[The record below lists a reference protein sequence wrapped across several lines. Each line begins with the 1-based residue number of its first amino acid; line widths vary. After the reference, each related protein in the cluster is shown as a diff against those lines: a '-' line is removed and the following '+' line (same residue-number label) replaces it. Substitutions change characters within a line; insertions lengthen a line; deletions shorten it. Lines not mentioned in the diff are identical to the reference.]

1 MRTLRRYIAA
11 EIIAATAL
19 VVVALLALFAFFDLV
34 EEMKDLGRGG
44 YRMKHIALHVL
55 LSLPAH
61 VYEVFPIAALI
72 GTLFAMAQLVA
83 STEYTVIR
91 ASGVSLSR
99 LNGAILSVGAL
110 FAIVTFAFGEFIGP
124 PAEQFA
130 QRMRSLAI
138 AGIVAQEFRSG
149 LWVKDGHNFVNVGEV
164 TPDSRLK
171 RIRIYE
177 FDDDYRLRTLSLADS
192 GTYLRE
198 KTWTLSD
205 VVRTTFEGSRTH
217 VRQIPALEWTSVL
230 EPQLLSMLR
239 VKPDRMSAWSLYNYS
254 QHLKE
259 NRQKALRYEI
269 ALWMK
274 GMYPVAVLVMMIL
287 AVPFAYFQRRQGG
300 VGARIF
306 TGIMLGLA
314 FYVMNRLFGALAL
327 IYDWPAAFAAVTPTL
342 VFLGLALGM
351 MWYQE
356 RR

>member
-1 MRTLRRYIAA
+1 MKTLRRYLAA
-11 EIIAATAL
+11 EVIAATAL
-19 VVVALLALFAFFDLV
+19 VMLALLMLLAFFDVV

-44 YRMKHIALHVL
+44 YRLKHIALQVL

-61 VYEVFPIAALI
+61 VYEVFPIAALM

-91 ASGVSLSR
+91 ASGVSLLR
-99 LNGAILSVGAL
+99 LNAALLSVGTL
-110 FAIVTFAFGEFIGP
+110 FAVLTFSFGEFIAP

-138 AGIVAQEFRSG
+138 AGIIAREFRSG
-149 LWVKDGHNFVNVGEV
+149 LWVKDGQNFVNVGEV
-164 TPDSRLK
+164 TPDATLK

-177 FDDDYRLRTLSLADS
+177 FDADYRLRTLSLADS
-192 GTYLRE
+192 ATYLKE
-198 KTWTLSD
+198 KTWTLND
-205 VVRTTFEGSRTH
+205 VVRTTFEGQRTF
-217 VRQIPALEWTSVL
+217 VKQIPALEWTSVL
-230 EPQLLSMLR
+230 EPQLLSMLMG
-239 VKPDRMSAWSLYNYS
+239 KPDRMSAWSLYSYS

-274 GMYPVAVLVMMIL
+274 VMYPVAVLVMMLL
-287 AVPFAYFQRRQGG
+287 AVPFALFQKRQGG

-306 TGIMLGLA
+306 TGIILGLT
-314 FYVMNRLFGALAL
+314 FFTMNRLFGALGL
-327 IYDWPAAFAAVTPTL
+327 LYDWPAPFAAVTPTL
-342 VFLGLALGM
+342 VFLALGLGM
-351 MWYQE
+351 MYYQE

>member
-1 MRTLRRYIAA
+1 MRTLRRYLAA
-11 EIIAATAL
+11 EVVAATGL
-19 VVVALLALFAFFDLV
+19 VILALLMLFAFFDLV

-44 YRMKHIALHVL
+44 YRMQHIALHVL
-55 LSLPAH
+55 LSLPGH

-91 ASGVSLSR
+91 TSGVSLLR
-99 LNGAILSVGAL
+99 LNGALLSTGAV
-110 FAIVTFAFGEFIGP
+110 FAVITFAFGEFVGP

-130 QRMRSLAI
+130 QRLRSLAI

-149 LWVKDGHNFVNVGEV
+149 LWVKDGRNFVNVGEV
-164 TPDSRLK
+164 TPDAQLK

-177 FDDDYRLRTLSLADS
+177 FDEDYRLSTLSLAES
-192 GTYLRE
+192 GTYLRD
-198 KTWTLSD
+198 KTWTLNG
-205 VVRTTFEGSRTH
+205 VVRTTFEGSRTRVH
-217 VRQIPALEWTSVL
+217 RIAELEWGSVL
-230 EPQLLSMLR
+230 EPQLLAMLLL
-239 VKPDRMSAWSLYNYS
+239 KPDRMSAWSLYSYT

-274 GMYPVAVLVMMIL
+274 GMYPAAVLVMMVL
-287 AVPFAYFQRRQGG
+287 AVPFASFQKRQGG

-314 FYVMNRLFGALAL
+314 FYTFNRLFASLGLL
-327 IYDWPAAFAAVTPTL
+327 YDWPAAFAAVTPTL
-342 VFLGLALGM
+342 FFLALALGM
-351 MWYQE
+351 MWWQE

>member
-1 MRTLRRYIAA
+1 MLS
-11 EIIAATAL
+11 
-19 VVVALLALFAFFDLV
+19 LLMLFAFFDLV

-55 LSLPAH
+55 LTLPAH

-91 ASGVSLSR
+91 ASGVSLWR
-99 LNGAILSVGAL
+99 LNGALLSIGAV
-110 FAIVTFAFGEFIGP
+110 FAVITFAFGEFIGP

-130 QRMRSLAI
+130 QRTRSLAL
-138 AGIVAQEFRSG
+138 AGIIAQEFRSG
-149 LWVKDGHNFVNVGEV
+149 LWVKDGYNFVNVGEV
-164 TPDSRLK
+164 TPDGRLK

-177 FDDDYRLRTLSLADS
+177 FDAEYRLRTLSLAGG
-192 GTYLRE
+192 GTYLKE
-198 KTWTLSD
+198 KTWSLND
-205 VVRTTFEGSRTH
+205 VVRTTFEGQRTS
-217 VRQIPALEWTSVL
+217 VRQIPTLEWKSVL
-230 EPQLLSMLR
+230 EPQLLSMLLI
-239 VKPDRMSAWSLYNYS
+239 KPDRMSAWSLYSYT

-274 GMYPVAVLVMMIL
+274 GMYPAAVLVMMVL
-287 AVPFAYFQRRQGG
+287 AVPFALFQKRQGG

-314 FYVMNRLFGALAL
+314 FYMMNRLFGSLGL
-327 IYDWPAAFAAVTPTL
+327 LYDWPASFAALTPTL
-342 VFLGLALGM
+342 VFLGIALGM

>member
-1 MRTLRRYIAA
+1 MRTLRRYLAA
-11 EIIAATAL
+11 EIVAATAL
-19 VVVALLALFAFFDLV
+19 VIVALLMLFAFFDLV

-55 LSLPAH
+55 LSLPTR
-61 VYEVFPIAALI
+61 VYEVFPIAAMI

-83 STEYTVIR
+83 TTEYTVIR
-91 ASGVSLSR
+91 TSGVSLTR
-99 LNGAILSVGAL
+99 LNGALLSIGAV
-110 FAIVTFAFGEFIGP
+110 FAVITFAFGEFVGP

-149 LWVKDGHNFVNVGEV
+149 LWVKDGRDFVNVGEV
-164 TPDSRLK
+164 TPDGRL
-171 RIRIYE
+171 RRVRIYE
-177 FDDDYRLRTLSLADS
+177 FDEDYRLRTLSFAEGGSYVRERTWNLS
-192 GTYLRE
+192 G
-198 KTWTLSD
+198 
-205 VVRTTFEGSRTH
+205 VVRTTFEGSRTR
-217 VRQIPALEWTSVL
+217 VRHIPELEWTSVL
-230 EPQLLSMLR
+230 EPQLLSMLL
-239 VKPDRMSAWSLYNYS
+239 VKPDRMSAWSLYSYT

-269 ALWMK
+269 ALWTK
-274 GMYPVAVLVMMIL
+274 GMYPIAVLVMMVL
-287 AVPFAYFQRRQGG
+287 AVPFASFQKRQGG

-314 FYVMNRLFGALAL
+314 FYALNRLFGALGL
-327 IYDWPAAFAAVTPTL
+327 LYDWPAAFAAVTPTL
-342 VFLGLALGM
+342 FFLTVALGM